1 VASGQPLDRL
11 RPDRLSSID
20 LTMQGHGDESREALD
35 TKGKGRLESPSDLLL
50 IFDAARARRASC
62 ASSSR
67 PASGVAAKALRSAA
81 PIAAWI
87 AGSSVPE
94 RASRKAC
101 LSGGNALGIYNLVK
115 PEPAAELREPQ
126 GA

>member
-50 IFDAARARRASC
+50 IFDVARARRASC

-115 PEPAAELREPQ
+115 LREPQ
-126 GA
+126 GT